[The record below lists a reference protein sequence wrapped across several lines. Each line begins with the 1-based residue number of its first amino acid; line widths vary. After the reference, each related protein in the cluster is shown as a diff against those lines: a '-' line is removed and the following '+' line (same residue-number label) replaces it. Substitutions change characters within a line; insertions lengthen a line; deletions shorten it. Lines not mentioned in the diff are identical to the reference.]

1 MKFPIGIQTFEK
13 IITECYA
20 YVDKTALV
28 YQLVTSG
35 SSYCFLSRPRR
46 FGKSL
51 LITTLE
57 SYFSGKK
64 DLFKGLAIEKLEK
77 DWIEYPVLHL
87 DLNTGAYNTE
97 DGLKNQ
103 LNDTLCEWEQIYG
116 SKPSENELQLRFKG
130 IIQRAYEKTG
140 KRVVILVDEYDKPL
154 ISTFD
159 NPYLQ
164 NLYRAQLKAFY
175 SVLKTMDGCIKFAL
189 LTGVTKFSKVSIF
202 SDLNNLKDIS
212 MDDRYVLLCG
222 MTCEE
227 IASTFD
233 EEVGKMSDKHGI
245 TKEECYAKLK
255 QMYDGYHFCENTEG
269 IYNPF
274 SVVNALDEKKFK
286 NYWFE
291 TGTPTMLVQ
300 VMKACKFNL
309 NDLQGKKETANL
321 LGSIDSIDRTPI
333 PLFYQTGYL
342 TIAGYDARYGKYVL
356 DFPNKEVEQ
365 SFVNYLADYYQ
376 KNPMDS
382 EFAVE
387 NFVGDL
393 ESGDIQRF
401 MERMQAFFSGNDYR
415 IAGDMELYFQNAVF
429 ILMKLIGFYVEAEKA
444 TSSGR
449 ADLQF
454 KTADNI
460 YIIEIKLNGTAEEA
474 IQQIKE
480 KKYAEPYKLD
490 SRKKTLI
497 GVNFSTEKRTI
508 DNWVIE
514 EAKELI

>member
-1 MKFPIGIQTFEK
+1 MKFPVGIQDFESLIK
-13 IITECYA
+13 DGYV
-20 YVDKTALV
+20 YVDKTAYIYDLV
-28 YQLVTSG
+28 NSG
-35 SSYCFLSRPRR
+35 RYFFLSRPRR

-77 DWIEYPVLHL
+77 DWTEYPVLHL
-87 DLNTGAYNTE
+87 DLNDE
-97 DGLKNQ
+97 DYTQETAVTSVINRALVN
-103 LNDTLCEWEQIYG
+103 WEEIYG
-116 SKPSENELQLRFKG
+116 SKDSENTLSGRFSG
-130 IIQRAYEKTG
+130 IIKRAYKKTG
-140 KRVVILVDEYDKPL
+140 KKVVVLIDEYDKPL

-233 EEVGKMSDKHGI
+233 EEVGKISDKHGI
-245 TKEECYAKLK
+245 TKEECYAQLK

-300 VMKACKFNL
+300 VMKACSFNF
-309 NDLQGKKETANL
+309 NDLEGSQITPDL
-321 LGSIDSIDRTPI
+321 LGSIDAMDETPL
-333 PLFYQTGYL
+333 PLLYQTGYL
-342 TIAGYDARYGKYVL
+342 TIEGYDKEFNEYSL
-356 DFPNKEVEQ
+356 NFPNKEVK
-365 SFVNYLADYYQ
+365 SGFVNFLARFYRQ
-376 KNPMDS
+376 KGAGS
-382 EFAVE
+382 E
-387 NFVGDL
+387 
-393 ESGDIQRF
+393 
-401 MERMQAFFSGNDYR
+401 
-415 IAGDMELYFQNAVF
+415 
-429 ILMKLIGFYVEAEKA
+429 
-444 TSSGR
+444 
-449 ADLQF
+449 
-454 KTADNI
+454 
-460 YIIEIKLNGTAEEA
+460 
-474 IQQIKE
+474 
-480 KKYAEPYKLD
+480 
-490 SRKKTLI
+490 
-497 GVNFSTEKRTI
+497 
-508 DNWVIE
+508 
-514 EAKELI
+514 

>member
-13 IITECYA
+13 IITEGLA
-20 YVDKTALV
+20 YVDKTAFV

-103 LNDTLCEWEQIYG
+103 LNDTFCEWEQIYG

-159 NPYLQ
+159 NKELQ
-164 NLYRAQLKAFY
+164 DSFRTQLKAFY

-202 SDLNNLKDIS
+202 SDLNNLNDIS

-233 EEVGKMSDKHGI
+233 EEVGKMSEKHGI
-245 TKEECYAKLK
+245 SKEECYAKLK
-255 QMYDGYHFCENTEG
+255 QMYDGYHFTKNSEG

-274 SVVNALDEKKFK
+274 SVVNALDKKEFE

-300 VMKACKFNL
+300 VMKACSFNF
-309 NDLQGKKETANL
+309 NDLEGSQITSDL
-321 LGSIDSIDRTPI
+321 LGSIDAMDETPL
-333 PLFYQTGYL
+333 PLLYQTGYL
-342 TIAGYDARYGKYVL
+342 TIEGYDKEFNEYSL
-356 DFPNKEVEQ
+356 NFPNKEVK
-365 SFVNYLADYYQ
+365 SGFVNFLARFYRQ
-376 KNPMDS
+376 KGAGS
-382 EFAVE
+382 EFRITE
-387 NFVGDL
+387 FVKDL
-393 ESGDIQRF
+393 RTGKIDRF

-474 IQQIKE
+474 IQQIKD

-514 EAKELI
+514 